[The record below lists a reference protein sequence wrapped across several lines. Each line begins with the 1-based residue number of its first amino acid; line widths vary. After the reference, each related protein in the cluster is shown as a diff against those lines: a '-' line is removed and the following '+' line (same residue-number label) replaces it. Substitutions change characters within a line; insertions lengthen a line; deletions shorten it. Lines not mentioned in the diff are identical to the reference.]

1 MNNFNHFYDSTERR
15 EILSIIVIN
24 KDSVL
29 SRIVDLFSA
38 RGYNIDSLTVA
49 PVPESEYSRITVI
62 TTGIARTIDQ
72 IVKQLNKLVPVLKVT
87 EHSNVIEKDTVLI
100 KLPLD
105 QNLSDIDVLARAYN
119 GAIQNVTDDAIVIA
133 ATDDPSRILNFIK
146 IMEKYKPIEIVR
158 SGVVAMER

>member
-15 EILSIIVIN
+15 EVLSIIVVN
-24 KDSVL
+24 QDSVL

-49 PVPESEYSRITVI
+49 PIPDSEYSRITII
-62 TTGIARTIDQ
+62 TVGIARTIDQ

-100 KLPLD
+100 KIPLD
-105 QNLSDIDVLARAYN
+105 QSLSDIDVLARAYN
-119 GAIQNVTDDAIVIA
+119 GAIQNVTDDAIVLS
-133 ATDDPSRILNFIK
+133 ATDDPARILNFIK
-146 IMEKYKPIEIVR
+146 VIEKYKPIEIVR

>member
-1 MNNFNHFYDSTERR
+1 MNNFNEFYDNTERR
-15 EILSIIVIN
+15 EVLSIIVVN

-49 PVPESEYSRITVI
+49 PVPDSDYSRITVI

-100 KLPLD
+100 KIPLD
-105 QNLSDIDVLARAYN
+105 QSLSDIDVLARAYN
-119 GAIQNVTDDAIVIA
+119 GAIQNVTDDAIVIS
-133 ATDDPSRILNFIK
+133 ATDDPARILNFIK
-146 IMEKYKPIEIVR
+146 VMQKYTPIEIVR

>member
-1 MNNFNHFYDSTERR
+1 MNNLNNFYDSVERR
-15 EILSIIVIN
+15 EVLSIIVVN

-49 PVPESEYSRITVI
+49 PIPSTEYSRITII
-62 TTGIARTIDQ
+62 TIGIARTIDQ
-72 IVKQLNKLVPVLKVT
+72 IVKQLNKLIPVLKVIEYT
-87 EHSNVIEKDTVLI
+87 DVIEKDTVLI
-100 KLPLD
+100 KIPLD

-119 GAIQNVTDDAIVIA
+119 GTIQNVTDDAIVVS
-133 ATDDPSRILNFIK
+133 ATDDPIRILNFIK
-146 IMEKYKPIEIVR
+146 VIEKFKPLEIVR

>member
-1 MNNFNHFYDSTERR
+1 MNNFNNFYDSVERR
-15 EILSIIVIN
+15 EVLSIIVVN

-49 PVPESEYSRITVI
+49 PIPSTEYSRITII
-62 TTGIARTIDQ
+62 TIGIARTIDQ
-72 IVKQLNKLVPVLKVT
+72 IVKQLNKLIPVLKVIEYT
-87 EHSNVIEKDTVLI
+87 DVIEKDTVLI
-100 KLPLD
+100 KIPLD

-119 GAIQNVTDDAIVIA
+119 GTIQNVTDDAIVVS
-133 ATDDPSRILNFIK
+133 ATDDPIRILNFIK
-146 IMEKYKPIEIVR
+146 VIEKFKPLEIVR